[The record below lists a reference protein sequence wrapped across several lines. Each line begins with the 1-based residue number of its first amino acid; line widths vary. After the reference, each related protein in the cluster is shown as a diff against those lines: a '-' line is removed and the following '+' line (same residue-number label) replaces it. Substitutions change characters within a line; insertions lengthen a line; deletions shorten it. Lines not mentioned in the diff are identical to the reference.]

1 MAAFF
6 VYDVSLLVN
15 QVPPHI
21 DQAGFAVPA
30 SLCFNVLLED
40 GTSIRVVSDHG
51 ATDIPDS
58 EFYSLQVIHPRE
70 TSLTIFKVEF
80 I

>member
-6 VYDVSLLVN
+6 GYDVPLIVN

-30 SLCFNVLLED
+30 FLRFNVLLDD
-40 GTSIRVVSDHG
+40 GTSIRVVSYHF
-51 ATDIPDS
+51 AADIFDS

-70 TSLTIFKVEF
+70 TSLNTLQVKLI
-80 I
+80 